1 MKPELVHD
9 LGAGEDDVEDD
20 GGDHSGDEAVL
31 VVVQLVVLVRK
42 VDEPVEAHEPPNNW
56 KNCMFWLVSQFEIV
70 FEFPIFAGKN
80 AKTEIEFLKITL
92 EYAHRVPDEIDD
104 AETPELT
111 ETPLEA
117 VENCGTANLE

>member
-1 MKPELVHD
+1 MTLWLILSLLLTLRLILLTLTLALVSGSLAVELGQLLVVGPVAHRVLLQLLLLPPLVVLEMKPELVHD

-56 KNCMFWLVSQFEIV
+56 KNCMF
-70 FEFPIFAGKN
+70 
-80 AKTEIEFLKITL
+80 
-92 EYAHRVPDEIDD
+92 
-104 AETPELT
+104 
-111 ETPLEA
+111 
-117 VENCGTANLE
+117 